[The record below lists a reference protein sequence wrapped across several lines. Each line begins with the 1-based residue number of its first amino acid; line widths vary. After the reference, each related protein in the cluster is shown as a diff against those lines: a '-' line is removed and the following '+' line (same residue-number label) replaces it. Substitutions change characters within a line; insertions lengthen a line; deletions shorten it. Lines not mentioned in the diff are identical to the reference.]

1 MEEQKIYKKPPIGI
15 VPRRIHDDER
25 KIAIFE
31 AMKRYSL
38 SDVVI
43 PTEWIDELM
52 ELCMKRF

>member
-1 MEEQKIYKKPPIGI
+1 MEEKKTCKKPPIGI

-38 SDVVI
+38 NDVAI

-52 ELCMKRF
+52 ELCMK